1 MREDY
6 EDFFAYQDDKKATV
20 NVGEAAELLGLHPNT
35 VYKYIRAG
43 QLPATTH
50 RSKVAFWIKNSC
62 IRWCGNCRNIDEL
75 ESISSP

>member
-35 VYKYIRAG
+35 VYKYIRSG
-43 QLPATTH
+43 QLPALH
-50 RSKVAFWIKNSC
+50 IGR
-62 IRWCGNCRNIDEL
+62 RWLLDKEQLYQMVRKL
-75 ESISSP
+75 PQYR

>member
-35 VYKYIRAG
+35 VYKYI
-43 QLPATTH
+43 PVSYTH
-50 RSKVAFWIKNSC
+50 LDVYKRQC
-62 IRWCGNCRNIDEL
+62 
-75 ESISSP
+75 

>member
-43 QLPATTH
+43 QLPALH
-50 RSKVAFWIKNSC
+50 MVEDGFWIKNSC